1 MSVYIILCF
10 HAPVVANAFSSH
22 RSSKSLSHNRCSGTL
37 HRISNGALQMYCHT
51 KHVEIPH
58 VSKIPKVHANAS
70 GIRAWHPLKW
80 KCKGFCF
87 EAAHD
92 KDEYILQTNISG
104 FKTNTHSWSLVFLG
118 SRFTTHAWLLSSGW
132 LTGGFIPSISGF
144 DSLCWFVFPGFLG
157 LGRCSLLS
165 GFHFVGLASSDFGL
179 RFGLGLGLWRR
190 CSQRL
195 LRIFQHEP
203 EGGRG
208 SDCEIQIESGM
219 GPKDRSYYK

>member
-1 MSVYIILCF
+1 MHSSLQAEWHHSHIATPIFELCVKDLARGSGRRWLQKNDIAYLYPVYIYIWIYVCVCMCIGAEFFNIWTKIGLKNPSHMSVYIILCF

-22 RSSKSLSHNRCSGTL
+22 RSSKSLSHNRCSRAL

-104 FKTNTHSWSLVFLG
+104 F
-118 SRFTTHAWLLSSGW
+118 
-132 LTGGFIPSISGF
+132 
-144 DSLCWFVFPGFLG
+144 
-157 LGRCSLLS
+157 
-165 GFHFVGLASSDFGL
+165 
-179 RFGLGLGLWRR
+179 
-190 CSQRL
+190 
-195 LRIFQHEP
+195 
-203 EGGRG
+203 
-208 SDCEIQIESGM
+208 
-219 GPKDRSYYK
+219 